1 MGVINIPRGE
11 QDALKSI
18 DRDVLRAL
26 IEQCL
31 REERSTVL
39 LQLRL
44 DSCGPF
50 VSTRRYA
57 FERALDAYA
66 KARVDKKREQTLQAA
81 RRAGSD
87 LLNAVELMHDRMATA
102 AAESER
108 FQIDDLITPPYTL
121 GTRLLV
127 CVRYQWRPALAEPWV
142 HGDITFLYDVDLRPD
157 YSRPPPARKPSA
169 AKQAQEREEAL
180 YREWEH
186 LRDQALFSV
195 RDYFQAGGNGA
206 EIPKTFQ
213 VKADAYSGGL
223 NNQSAKFWPG
233 RA

>member
-1 MGVINIPRGE
+1 MGVINIPCGE

-57 FERALDAYA
+57 FERALEVYA
-66 KARVDKKREQTLQAA
+66 KAKAAKKRAETLQAA

-87 LLNAVELMHDRMATA
+87 LLNAVELMHDRIATA

-108 FQIDDLITPPYTL
+108 FQIDDLIMPPYVL
-121 GTRLLV
+121 DSRLSV
-127 CVRYQWRPALAEPWV
+127 CVRYRWRSAPTEPWV
-142 HGDITFLYDVDLRPD
+142 RGDITFVYDVDLRPD

-169 AKQAQEREEAL
+169 AKQAQEREDAV

-206 EIPKTFQ
+206 DIPKTFK
-213 VKADAYSGGL
+213 VKPDAYSKRL
-223 NNQSAKFWPG
+223 NNHSAKFWLD
-233 RA
+233 